1 MFAYPYLQRQR
12 PIAFLLFAAAVF
24 AGAAHAQGGLGLG
37 LGPMR
42 VDLNLAPGAVYSGVF
57 ALANNGTMPTRVVGE
72 TLDFY
77 LDETATPQFGPDY
90 QREAEFSCRTWLT
103 ANPMEFEL
111 NAGGQIPIRYTV
123 RVPQTATPRSYHC
136 AVGFTTQPTASD
148 GRAPMGLRTAVQ
160 IVGAIYVVVGKPA
173 IEGTVKDLKLEYS
186 TDPRNPGWHALV
198 TLTNSGLMHFRPEG
212 QLDVLDESGT
222 VVETV
227 QFIPAPVLPKRDQ
240 NFVLPL
246 KLAKGEG
253 KYRLRA
259 RVDLGGNEIQ
269 EATANVVA
277 KIPNP

>member
-1 MFAYPYLQRQR
+1 MFAYPCLHRQR
-12 PIAFLLFAAAVF
+12 PVAFLLLAAAIS

-57 ALANNGTMPTRVVGE
+57 ALANNGTEVTRIVGE

-77 LDETATPQFGPDY
+77 LDDTATPQFGPNY
-90 QREAEFSCRTWLT
+90 QREAEFSCRTWLA

-111 NAGGQIPIRYTV
+111 NAGGQMAIRYTV
-123 RVPQTATPRSYHC
+123 RVPQTATSRSYHC
-136 AVGFTTQPTASD
+136 AVGFTTQPAAGD
-148 GRAPMGLRTAVQ
+148 GKAPMGLRTAVQ

-173 IEGTVKDLKLEYS
+173 LQGTIKDLRLEYS
-186 TDPRNPGWHALV
+186 TDPKGPGWHALV
-198 TLTNSGLMHFRPEG
+198 ILTNSGLMHFRPEG
-212 QLDVLDESGT
+212 QLDVLDESGA

-227 QFIPAPVLPKRDQ
+227 QFIPAPVLPERDQ
-240 NFVLPL
+240 DFVLPL

-259 RVDLGGNEIQ
+259 RLDLGGNEIQ

-277 KIPNP
+277 KIPKP